1 MSATISAEATGLQAS
16 KEAPTR
22 AVSRRVMGVLN
33 VLFPLVV
40 VGIIWEAVARSGL
53 YTQVLFPP
61 LSDVLRATARL
72 MGNGVLERHLVSTLY
87 RLLIG
92 FVLAAG
98 FGIPLGLLMARS
110 RAIEN
115 FWVPIVSILNPI
127 PGLAWVPLFILWF
140 GLGDMPT
147 ILLVAWASFP
157 PMVFNTWTGSKTI
170 NEIWVRAAQSMGA
183 QGLKLFT
190 KVVMPGALPFVLTGM
205 RIGLARS
212 WRAVVAGEML
222 SAGAF
227 GLGWLIFEARDFVR
241 TDVMLS
247 GVMAIGVI
255 GLLLEKVLFQA
266 IEKYTVVRWGMLQE
280 TSA

>member
-1 MSATISAEATGLQAS
+1 MSATISVEAARFQ
-16 KEAPTR
+16 PTR
-22 AVSRRVMGVLN
+22 DGAGQILSRALGVLN

-40 VGIIWEAVARSGL
+40 VGLIWEVVARSGI

-61 LSDVLRATARL
+61 LTDVLRTSARL
-72 MGNGVLERHLVSTLY
+72 LGNGVLERHLASTLY

-92 FVLAAG
+92 FLFAAA

-110 RAIEN
+110 RVIEN

-140 GLGDMPT
+140 GLGDTPT

>member
-40 VGIIWEAVARSGL
+40 VGIMWEAVARSGL

-205 RIGLARS
+205 RIVLARS

>member
-1 MSATISAEATGLQAS
+1 
-16 KEAPTR
+16 
-22 AVSRRVMGVLN
+22 
-33 VLFPLVV
+33 
-40 VGIIWEAVARSGL
+40 
-53 YTQVLFPP
+53 
-61 LSDVLRATARL
+61 
-72 MGNGVLERHLVSTLY
+72 
-87 RLLIG
+87 
-92 FVLAAG
+92 
-98 FGIPLGLLMARS
+98 
-110 RAIEN
+110 
-115 FWVPIVSILNPI
+115 
-127 PGLAWVPLFILWF
+127 
-140 GLGDMPT
+140 MPT

>member
-1 MSATISAEATGLQAS
+1 MSTTISVEATGLQVPGKDSGRLLAR
-16 KEAPTR
+16 TR
-22 AVSRRVMGVLN
+22 GLLN

-40 VGIIWEAVARSGL
+40 VGIIWEVVAKSGI
-53 YTQVLFPP
+53 YTSVLFPP
-61 LSDVLRATARL
+61 LSDVLRTSVRL
-72 MGNGVLERHLVSTLY
+72 LGNGVMERHLASTLY

-92 FVLAAG
+92 FMIAAA

-140 GLGDMPT
+140 GLGDTPT

-183 QGLKLFT
+183 QGATLFT
-190 KVVMPGALPFVLTGM
+190 KVIVPGALPFVLTGM

-247 GVMAIGVI
+247 GVLAIGVI

-280 TSA
+280 TGA

>member
-40 VGIIWEAVARSGL
+40 VGIIWEVVARSGL